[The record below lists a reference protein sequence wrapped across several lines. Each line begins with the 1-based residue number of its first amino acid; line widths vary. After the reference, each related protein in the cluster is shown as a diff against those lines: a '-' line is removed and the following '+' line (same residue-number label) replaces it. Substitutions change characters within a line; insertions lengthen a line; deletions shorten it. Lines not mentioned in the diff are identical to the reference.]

1 MLTVFTMTDREDQDV
16 RRLAEM
22 YSDDLAENVLEP
34 QTRDAG
40 IEQSE

>member
-1 MLTVFTMTDREDQDV
+1 
-16 RRLAEM
+16 M

-40 IEQSE
+40 IEQSEWFSISDNEGAYHY